1 METFKLRLKRLP
13 VKEKLILIGGLLIII
28 GSFFPWY
35 KDLDK
40 FRTGDTFL
48 GVTGP
53 LYLAGIIIL
62 MCGLISA
69 GFIFS
74 RLLGKSTP
82 KLPFHEGYLHL
93 GGAGLSI
100 LMIILTTSVYFHPKF
115 GINLTEKTIGT
126 GMLMTM
132 VGVGLIILGSVLAV
146 KKRGV
151 NFEEEGRLEPLIDVT
166 DRVQSDIKPKVSE
179 VKKAVEKAPFEMQKS
194 INSFLEEN
202 SLSNSE
208 KNVNNPLNE

>member
-13 VKEKLILIGGLLIII
+13 AKEKLILIGGLLVII
-28 GSFFPWY
+28 GAFFPWY

-62 MCGLISA
+62 MCGVVSF
-69 GFIFS
+69 GTIFS
-74 RLLGKSTP
+74 RLIGKSTA

-115 GINLTEKTIGT
+115 GINLTEKTIGI
-126 GMLMTM
+126 GMLMAM
-132 VGVGLIILGSVLAV
+132 VGVGLVILGSVLTIR
-146 KKRGV
+146 KRGV
-151 NFEEEGRLEPLIDVT
+151 NFEEEGKLEPLIDVA
-166 DRVQSDIKPKVSE
+166 DRIQSDIKPKIPE
-179 VKKAVEKAPFEMQKS
+179 IKKAPERTPFEMQKS

-202 SLSNSE
+202 SLSE